1 MDEKNLDMI
10 LEQLQ
15 EINQEIK
22 GFNGM
27 IQDKVVN
34 ITEDVSIIRKE
45 MNRFQQDVSAIRED
59 IIEVKKL
66 QKYILQMLENQQKL
80 LSYSKDDSSVKL
92 LH

>member
-1 MDEKNLDMI
+1 MDEKSLDII

-15 EINQEIK
+15 EIIQEIK

>member
-15 EINQEIK
+15 EIIQEIK

>member
-1 MDEKNLDMI
+1 MDEKSLDMI
-10 LEQLQ
+10 LKQLQ
-15 EINQEIK
+15 EIIQEIK

>member
-1 MDEKNLDMI
+1 MDEKSLDMI

-15 EINQEIK
+15 EIIQEIK